1 MLIVNLFLAYNL
13 FVLAFIAA
21 ACLRSAQTELIGQ
34 DV

>member
-1 MLIVNLFLAYNL
+1 MLILNLFLAYNL

-21 ACLRSAQTELIGQ
+21 ACLRSTQAQVIGH